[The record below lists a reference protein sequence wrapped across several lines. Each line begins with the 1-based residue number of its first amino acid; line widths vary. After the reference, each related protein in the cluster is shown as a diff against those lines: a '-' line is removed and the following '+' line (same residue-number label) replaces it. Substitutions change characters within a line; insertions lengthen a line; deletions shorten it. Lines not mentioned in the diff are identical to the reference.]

1 MVRVYLCQ
9 LGLVESRSG
18 LQLVVSLVAS
28 QRVHLQLEK
37 VHLKPRDTKEHSV
50 NELVHPTTNF
60 RLPEASTASSISED
74 KLNDL
79 HWRQQVYTDH

>member
-9 LGLVESRSG
+9 LGFVESRSG

-37 VHLKPRDTKEHSV
+37 VHLKPRDTEEHSV
-50 NELVHPTTNF
+50 NALAHPTTNF
-60 RLPEASTASSISED
+60 RLPEASTSSSVSKD
-74 KLNDL
+74 KFNDL
-79 HWRQQVYTDH
+79 HGDNRSL